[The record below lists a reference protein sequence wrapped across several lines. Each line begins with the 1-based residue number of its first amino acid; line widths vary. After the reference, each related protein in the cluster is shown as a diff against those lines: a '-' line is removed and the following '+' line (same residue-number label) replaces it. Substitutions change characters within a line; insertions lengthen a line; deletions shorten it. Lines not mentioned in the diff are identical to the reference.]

1 MVFTANTDEQ
11 AYIDVLENSTH
22 NEYVL
27 IRMTPTMLKK
37 SIIDASEPLRM
48 LLKENLDIDYSTME
62 QGSEN
67 GLKEKIELLSNG
79 EFVAKEVS
87 YYRPKTKNGD
97 PRFWIYSLKKVLEAF
112 DLLLL
117 TVWDKKLYAIPL
129 KGNIEEFKNTLG
141 SIFKVDADSLPQAV
155 LELQEKTKELFSQG
169 PIKTLRGGDT
179 GVGFTYET
187 LLGIEANS
195 SKEPDYKG
203 IEIKC
208 SRGTNS
214 TLQTLFAKT
223 PNYAAL
229 SNKRTSLVKDYGY
242 WDDKKKRYAL
252 YITIGAKQENSKGWQ
267 LVIDS
272 GEEKIYVAKN
282 GERVVYYDY
291 VTLRDAL
298 ATKHKQT
305 VFIKASS
312 ENRKTKNDTNETFL
326 YESALYCED
335 SSFLNFVSLMEDGNI
350 SLDFAIH
357 HDPETG
363 KTRDHGFLWRISK
376 LYIPKLFKKQVKLC
390 VKDSDC

>member
-1 MVFTANTDEQ
+1 MVFTANTNEQ

-27 IRMTPTMLKK
+27 IRMTPTMLQK

-48 LLKENLDIDYSTME
+48 LLKENLEIDYVTME

-67 GLKEKIELLSNG
+67 GLKDEVELLTNG
-79 EFVAKEVS
+79 EFVTKEVS
-87 YYRPKTKNGD
+87 FYRPKTKSGD

-117 TVWDKKLYAIPL
+117 TVWDGKLYAIPL
-129 KGNIEEFKNTLG
+129 KGDIEEFKHTL
-141 SIFKVDADSLPQAV
+141 STIFKIDADNLPEAV
-155 LELQEKTKELFSQG
+155 LELQAKTKELFNRG
-169 PIKTLRGGDT
+169 YIKTMRGGDT
-179 GVGFTYET
+179 GIGFTFES
-187 LLGIEANS
+187 LLGIVANS

-203 IEIKC
+203 VEIKC
-208 SRGTNS
+208 SRQNNT

-223 PNYAAL
+223 PNYAKL

-242 WDDKKKRYAL
+242 WDDENKRYAL
-252 YITIGAKQENSKGWQ
+252 YITINTIQENSKGWQ
-267 LVIDS
+267 LTIDS
-272 GEEKIYVAKN
+272 ETQKIYVTKN

-291 VTLRDAL
+291 KTLRDAL
-298 ATKHKQT
+298 AAKHKQT
-305 VFIKASS
+305 VFIKALS
-312 ENRKTKNDTNETFL
+312 ENRKSKNDVNETFL

-335 SSFLNFVSLMEDGNI
+335 SSFINFMSLMEMGNV

-363 KTRDHGFLWRISK
+363 KTRDHGFLWRIGK
-376 LYIPKLFKKQVKLC
+376 QHIPTLFKRQVKLC
-390 VKDSDC
+390 IKDTDC

>member
-1 MVFTANTDEQ
+1 MLFTANANEQ
-11 AYIDVLENSTH
+11 AYIDILGNSTH

-37 SIIDASEPLRM
+37 SIIDASEPFRM
-48 LLKENLDIDYSTME
+48 LLKENLNIDYATME

-67 GLKEKIELLSNG
+67 GLKEEVELLTN
-79 EFVAKEVS
+79 EKFITKKVS

-97 PRFWIYSLKKVLEAF
+97 PRFWIYSLKKVLESF

-117 TVWDKKLYAIPL
+117 TVWDGKLYAIPL
-129 KGNIEEFKNTLG
+129 KGDIEEFKNTLCT
-141 SIFKVDADSLPQAV
+141 IFKVGADSLPEAV
-155 LELQEKTKELFSQG
+155 LEIQAKVKELFNKG
-169 PIKTLRGGDT
+169 PVKTLKGGDT
-179 GVGFTYET
+179 GVGFTFET
-187 LLGIEANS
+187 HMDIQANPK
-195 SKEPDYKG
+195 KEPDHKG
-203 IEIKC
+203 VEIKC

-223 PNYAAL
+223 PNYSEL

-242 WDDKKKRYAL
+242 WDDGKKRYAL
-252 YITIGAKQENSKGWQ
+252 YITISAKQENSKGWQ
-267 LVIDS
+267 LITDS
-272 GEEKIYVAKN
+272 DLEKIYVAKN
-282 GERVVYYDY
+282 GEKVVYYDY
-291 VTLRDAL
+291 KTLRDSL

-312 ENRKTKNDTNETFL
+312 ENRKTKNDANETFL

-335 SSFLNFVSLMEDGNI
+335 SSFINFVSLMEEGKV

-376 LYIPKLFKKQVKLC
+376 QYIPKLFKKQVKLC
-390 VKDSDC
+390 IQDSDC